1 MKNIFLAANRSPTP
15 NKSGDPA
22 PKRPSRKKKDPEVLP
37 ELTPASAAPA
47 VVQPDASQA
56 MQIDLSELLG
66 TPEEQPRM
74 IFFTGEVSEDSI
86 MSIIAQ
92 LTVLASKDPIEPI
105 VLIISTYGGSVH
117 EMFGLYDVLKWL
129 PCPVHTVGLG
139 KIMSAGVL
147 LMASGEKGC
156 RLIGEHSRVM
166 IHPMMGG
173 SFGNVFEMEN
183 ALKEMADMQKI
194 MEECLAR
201 ESGKSVK
208 EIKDTMEL
216 RKDTYLTA
224 QEAIDFGL
232 ADGMISYKTKIKI
245 PG

>member
-1 MKNIFLAANRSPTP
+1 MNNIFMAAGAGTVPVSPRP
-15 NKSGDPA
+15 KKKKEHEKSVPA
-22 PKRPSRKKKDPEVLP
+22 PEPVQPTDANNGGGQMQLDISDL
-37 ELTPASAAPA
+37 LAPA
-47 VVQPDASQA
+47 ED
-56 MQIDLSELLG
+56 
-66 TPEEQPRM
+66 QPRM

-92 LTVLASKDPIEPI
+92 LTILASKDPVEPI
-105 VLIISTYGGSVH
+105 VLVISTYGGSVH
-117 EMFGLYDVLKWL
+117 EMFGLYDVMKWL

-147 LMASGEKGC
+147 LLASGEKGS

-183 ALKEMADMQKI
+183 QMKEMSDMQNT

-208 EIKDTMEL
+208 EIRDIMAL

-232 ADGMISYKTKIKI
+232 ADDMISHKTKIKI
-245 PG
+245 K

>member
-1 MKNIFLAANRSPTP
+1 MTNIFALARNKPASTP
-15 NKSGDPA
+15 AKEPSKK
-22 PKRPSRKKKDPEVLP
+22 PKRIKKSPEVQAPP
-37 ELTPASAAPA
+37 EATETVAPEAAGPA
-47 VVQPDASQA
+47 QM
-56 MQIDLSELLG
+56 MQVDLSDLMS
-66 TPEEQPRM
+66 TPEETPRV

-86 MSIIAQ
+86 MAVTAQ
-92 LTVLASKDPIEPI
+92 LIMLASKDPTEPI
-105 VLIISTYGGSVH
+105 VLVISTYGGSVH
-117 EMFGLYDVLKWL
+117 EMFQLYDVMKWL

-183 ALKEMADMQKI
+183 SLKEMSGMQKV

-208 EIKDTMEL
+208 EIKDMMEV
-216 RKDTYLTA
+216 RKDTYLSA
-224 QEAIDFGL
+224 QEAIDYGL
-232 ADGMISYKTKIKI
+232 ADSMISHRTKIKI
-245 PG
+245 PE